1 MKKKHVTIIGELF
14 KPLLKGLLSAVVVW
28 LSLSTAFA
36 QERVI
41 SGTVT
46 DENSEGLPGVN
57 IIVKGTSTGSIT
69 DFNGAYQVNVP
80 EQGSS
85 LIFSAIGY
93 DIQEIVIGARSLIDV
108 TMAVNVEE
116 LEEVVANFGEE

>member
-1 MKKKHVTIIGELF
+1 MKKKHVKIIGELL
-14 KPLLKGLLSAVVVW
+14 KPLLKGLLFLVVVG
-28 LSLSTAFA
+28 LSFSTALA

-85 LIFSAIGY
+85 VRSATTPKKW
-93 DIQEIVIGARSLIDV
+93 RL
-108 TMAVNVEE
+108 E
-116 LEEVVANFGEE
+116 LDP